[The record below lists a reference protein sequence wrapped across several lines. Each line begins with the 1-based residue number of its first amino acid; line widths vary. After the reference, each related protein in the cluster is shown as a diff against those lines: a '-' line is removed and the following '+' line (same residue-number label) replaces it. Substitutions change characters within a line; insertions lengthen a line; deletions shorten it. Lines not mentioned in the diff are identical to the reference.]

1 MFPQTRMRRLRYGKF
16 KEMVRENTLSVNDLI
31 YPFFVDETAD
41 KKAEVASMPGVWRW
55 PVSQAVE
62 AAKEAYDLGIP
73 AVLIFGIPKA
83 KDAQGTSAYGD
94 EEVVQKAVR
103 SIKAAF
109 GNDLAVIT
117 DLCMCE
123 YTDHGH
129 CGLVNFETQDVVNDW
144 TLPILGKIAVSHA
157 KAGADIVAPSGMM
170 DGMIEAIRSALDEN
184 GFENT
189 PIMSYSSKYASVFY
203 GPFRDAAD
211 SGFCFG
217 DRGTYQMDPA
227 NGDEAVRE
235 TELDVREGADIL
247 MVKPALPYLDIVY
260 RMKQAF
266 KMPLAVYQVSGE
278 YAMIKAAAEKGWL
291 DEESS
296 FYEACLSMKRAGAD
310 MIITYYAKEL
320 AKLIKE
326 RDGCLKRQ
334 RAVEPNEI

>member
-1 MFPQTRMRRLRYGKF
+1 MFPQTRMRRLRYGKL
-16 KEMVRENTLSVNDLI
+16 KDMVRENTLTVNDLI
-31 YPFFVDETAD
+31 YPFFVDETTD
-41 KKAEVASMPGVWRW
+41 KKIDVASMPGVSRW
-55 PVSQAVE
+55 PLAQAVD
-62 AAKEAYDLGIP
+62 AAREAYDLGIP
-73 AVLIFGIPKA
+73 AVLIFGIPKT
-83 KDAQGTSAYGD
+83 KDAEGKSAYGD
-94 EEVVQKAVR
+94 DDVVQAAVR
-103 SIKAAF
+103 AIKAEF
-109 GNDLAVIT
+109 GKDLIVIT

-129 CGLVNFETQDVVNDW
+129 CGIVNFETHDVVNDL

-217 DRGTYQMDPA
+217 DRSEYQMDPA
-227 NGDEAVRE
+227 NSDEAIRE
-235 TELDVREGADIL
+235 TELDVLEGADML
-247 MVKPALPYLDIVY
+247 MVKPGMPYLDIVY
-260 RMKQAF
+260 RIKQEF
-266 KMPLAVYQVSGE
+266 GLPLAVYQVSGE
-278 YAMIKAAAEKGWL
+278 YAMIKAAAANGWL
-291 DEESS
+291 DEEKA

-320 AKLIKE
+320 AMILAEK
-326 RDGCLKRQ
+326 
-334 RAVEPNEI
+334 